1 MVWEPPLRLAFS
13 WHLRAERA
21 DATDVSITF
30 VDGGDGTSRVEIE
43 HAGWERLGTGCR
55 RSGQEP
61 R

>member
-30 VDGGDGTSRVEIE
+30 VDGGDVVSACAGTRPNE
-43 HAGWERLGTGCR
+43 
-55 RSGQEP
+55 
-61 R
+61 